1 MQANECSVVYIGKEN
16 IETDGKLLSKAI
28 EKIREK
34 YPTQYIFYYKQEG
47 YFYFKILRKK
57 RARALEIKIF
67 CFSNTGKVYE
77 TKWKTN

>member
-1 MQANECSVVYIGKEN
+1 MQVNECSVVYIGKEN

-47 YFYFKILRKK
+47 YFYFKILRTK
-57 RARALEIKIF
+57 RTLEVKIF
-67 CFSNTGKVYE
+67 CFSNTGNKVWE